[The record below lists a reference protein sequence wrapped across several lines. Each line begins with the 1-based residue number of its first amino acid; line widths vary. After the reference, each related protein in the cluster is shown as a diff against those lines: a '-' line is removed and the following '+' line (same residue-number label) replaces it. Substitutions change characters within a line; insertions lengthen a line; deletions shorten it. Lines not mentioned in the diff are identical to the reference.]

1 MKVLDDLFFAIR
13 DPDDT
18 VRSNAIRAL
27 GAISVK
33 AKLDP
38 DSGLKI
44 PPTWFI
50 EMLNSVVW
58 TDRNYAAASL
68 TTLTD
73 SRDPATLDQIR
84 ERALPSLIEMA
95 KWKHLEHALPGY
107 ILLGRVAGIPE
118 NELQDAWKDGNRDQM
133 IDRALAA
140 IKKRK

>member
-1 MKVLDDLFFAIR
+1 VLDDLFYAMR

-38 DSGLKI
+38 DSGIKI

-58 TDRNYAAASL
+58 TDRNYAATAL

-73 SRDPATLDQIR
+73 TRDRATLDQLR
-84 ERALPSLIEMA
+84 ERAFTSLVEMA
-95 KWKHLEHALPGY
+95 RWKHLEHALPGY
-107 ILLGRVAGIPE
+107 ILLGRVAGIPDE
-118 NELQDAWKDGNRDQM
+118 ELQDAWKEGKRDQM
-133 IDRALAA
+133 IERAS
-140 IKKRK
+140 KKRK